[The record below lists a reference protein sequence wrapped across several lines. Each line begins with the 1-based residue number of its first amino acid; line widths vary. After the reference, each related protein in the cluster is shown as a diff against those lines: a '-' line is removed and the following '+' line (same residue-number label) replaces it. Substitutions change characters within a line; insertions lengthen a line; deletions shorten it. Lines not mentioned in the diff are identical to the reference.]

1 MRTPPRFLFLLPLL
15 LATTLSRQASCFAAG
30 GEAPPLLRPSAAS
43 SPHAAPAV
51 AWAVSPFEGQWFGL
65 YDAARYVPLQE
76 PCEPCPVPALVRHWF
91 RHETAARPAA
101 QGPAPVAGSPASA
114 LEDLAGWRARG
125 GHREDRLPHL
135 VWHGS
140 PAVVPRA
147 VPSPAGDA
155 LRLPDGRR
163 LALAWAPRIAE
174 NRSWMD
180 PGTFAWL
187 DGRELRLRGWLESGE
202 SGPRRFVA
210 RTAWPWEWR
219 LDLATL
225 EARPPGTG
233 ESLAALMERDG
244 GGARAPFEQRL
255 LWERAPGSA
264 RAPGERFVLAL
275 MLNGAQGDDDEALG
289 GHFAVVTGRLHGDG
303 RIDHWLVTNFY
314 GVDKV
319 SEKGILPATL
329 PMDAYMTDVNSGQQ
343 WYRPSVM
350 LVAVLDDPGGPL
362 VVQRA
367 LDRLLE
373 RFQRRHVE
381 FDHAR
386 ANCTGLS
393 LDALE
398 ASGWRYP
405 RRGPYSRALAAAGF
419 FVTSLTERSFGAGR
433 GTWHY
438 LLEEQARLLPRAGFE
453 VLGAD
458 LLDLLAGRARRAP
471 SELERALRDSAVAV
485 AWLRFPQIPSSRA
498 FGRDAA
504 ASPAD
509 YLSRAP
515 ADRAQ
520 WKTIALEPRPYP
532 DHIRD
537 WRPPAPLLSDA
548 QVGVAAFG
556 LLGVALAAPP
566 AWWMVRRRRARRR
579 LAGGAV

>member
-1 MRTPPRFLFLLPLL
+1 MRTRPTALLPLL
-15 LATTLSRQASCFAAG
+15 LAALCWLPGASLAAG
-30 GEAPPLLRPSAAS
+30 GEASVALRGGGAPSSAAVPPVS
-43 SPHAAPAV
+43 Q
-51 AWAVSPFEGQWFGL
+51 WALSPFEGQWFGL
-65 YDAARYVPLQE
+65 FEAARYVPLQD

-101 QGPAPVAGSPASA
+101 QGPAAVTGSPASA
-114 LEDLAGWRARG
+114 LEDLAAWRARG
-125 GHREDRLPHL
+125 GHREDRLPPL

-147 VPSPAGDA
+147 VASPAGDA
-155 LRLPDGRR
+155 LRLPDGRH
-163 LALAWAPRIAE
+163 LALAWAPRIVE

-187 DGRELRLRGWLESGE
+187 DGRELRLRGWLESDE
-202 SGPRRFVA
+202 AARPRFVA
-210 RTAWPWEWR
+210 RTAWPREWR
-219 LDLATL
+219 LDLPSL
-225 EARPPGTG
+225 EARPPGAG

-255 LWERAPGSA
+255 LWERSPGAA
-264 RAPGERFVLAL
+264 RVPVQHFVLAL

-289 GHFAVVTGRLHGDG
+289 GHFAVVTGRLDGDG
-303 RIDHWLVTNFY
+303 RVDHWLVTNFY

-350 LVAVLDDPGGPL
+350 LVAVLDDPAAPL

-405 RRGPYSRALAAAGF
+405 RRGPNSRVLATAGF
-419 FVTSLTERSFGAGR
+419 FVTSLAEGSFGAGR

-438 LLEEQARLLPRAGFE
+438 LIEEQARLLPRAGFE
-453 VLGAD
+453 ILGAD
-458 LLDLLAGRARRAP
+458 LLDLVSGRARRAP

-509 YLSRAP
+509 YLSRVP
-515 ADRAQ
+515 ADRAR

-532 DHIRD
+532 GHIRD
-537 WRPPAPLLSDA
+537 WRPPPPLLSDS
-548 QVGVAAFG
+548 QVGVVAFG
-556 LLGVALAAPP
+556 LLAVALAAPP
-566 AWWMVRRRRARRR
+566 AWWLARRRRARQR
-579 LAGGAV
+579 LAGRQG